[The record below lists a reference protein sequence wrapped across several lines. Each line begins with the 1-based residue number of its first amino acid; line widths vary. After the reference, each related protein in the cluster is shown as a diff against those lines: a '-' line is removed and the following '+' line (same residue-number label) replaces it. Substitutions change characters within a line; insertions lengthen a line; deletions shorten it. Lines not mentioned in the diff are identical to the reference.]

1 MAADTPHQALRAQ
14 ADDLLAQTWLKQ
26 ALWQCHPFDVANA
39 TDGRGLD
46 ITVHDNCPMLA
57 HSLSAHQHAGR
68 AVSQYFAVGV
78 QQASCVAQLLAQCR
92 LHHPPTIFDF
102 ACGHGRLQRFLQG
115 VIPATSVYVC
125 DVQTDAVDH
134 LVARY
139 GVQAVA
145 ASTDPSLFKAP
156 VQFDVIWVASLFSHL
171 PSDLFDRWLVALAAQ
186 LSPSGVLAFSVH
198 DQALLPSDWALPDE
212 GLLYQAG
219 SENAALDTR
228 HYGTTFVSEARVAAG
243 IERAGL
249 GHWQR
254 YPRLLAHEQ
263 DVYVACAE
271 AMTWPSLRLG
281 PRGWLDRIEHI
292 GPHRWRIQ
300 GWAGSPED
308 GALTTLRLQHPDG
321 EQCISATQAS
331 PEVASVLQQP
341 KLAQVGFS
349 HEFEAAE
356 DAWMVL
362 TAEDS
367 QGLRSP
373 VYAGPLVADAH

>member
-1 MAADTPHQALRAQ
+1 MTADTQHQALRAK
-14 ADDLLAQTWLKQ
+14 ADDLLAQAWLKQ
-26 ALWQCHPFDVANA
+26 AVWQCHPFELEHA
-39 TDGRGLD
+39 TAGAGMDT
-46 ITVHDNCPMLA
+46 TVHANCPMLA

-78 QQASCVAQLLAQCR
+78 QQASCVAQLLAQCP
-92 LHHPPTIFDF
+92 LPDAPTILDF
-102 ACGHGRLQRFLQG
+102 ACGHGRLQRFLDG
-115 VIPATSVYVC
+115 VIPAASVYVC

-145 ASTDPSLFKAP
+145 ASTDPALFKAP
-156 VQFDVIWVASLFSHL
+156 VQFDLIWVASLFSHL
-171 PSDLFDRWLVALAAQ
+171 PSVLFDHWLAALAQQ
-186 LSPSGVLAFSVH
+186 LNPGGVLAFSVH
-198 DQALLPSDWALPDE
+198 DEALLPSDWVLPE
-212 GLLYQAG
+212 AGLLYQAG

-263 DVYVACAE
+263 DVYVASAE
-271 AMTWPSLRLG
+271 AMAWPSLRLG
-281 PRGWLDRIEHI
+281 PRGWLDRIERI
-292 GPHRWRIQ
+292 GAQRWRIQ

-308 GALTTLRLQHPDG
+308 GALTTLKLQHPGG
-321 EQCISATQAS
+321 EQCISATQGS
-331 PEVASVLQQP
+331 PEVARVLQQP

-356 DAWMVL
+356 GEWMVL

-367 QGLRSP
+367 EGLRSP
-373 VYAGPLVADAH
+373 VYAGLLVADAD